1 MMHQPFTVFFRHF
14 LLTTNSPASRF
25 ILDHRRLSA
34 FLTTFCITLFCFV
47 VQDSSRAESP
57 MRLGM
62 IGLDTSHAPAF
73 AKLINQTESA
83 DDLPAMRVTA
93 AYPGGS
99 DDLPASY
106 ERVEG
111 FTRQLE
117 ELGVEIKES
126 IADLLSQVDAVLLES
141 VDGRKHLE
149 QVIPVFR
156 AGKPVFIDKPLAADL
171 TEAIAIDLIAKHYGG
186 RWFSSSSLRFSP
198 SIIRYRGDEYKGKIQ
213 GATAWSP
220 CSLDPTH
227 VDLFWYGIH
236 GVEILYTAMGVGC
249 EQVVRVSSQQS
260 DVVVGRWSD
269 GRIGTFRGIRAGAS
283 GYGLVV
289 FGTDRI
295 ETDAKYEGYESLV
308 REIRQFLAGG
318 AAPVTNDETLE
329 MMTFMQAAQV
339 SKDNGGKPVMI
350 GEVWQEHLAAAREI
364 VTKIVD
370 QL

>member
-1 MMHQPFTVFFRHF
+1 MTHPPFPVFFRHF
-14 LLTTNSPASRF
+14 QPTNESPKIDFLNYRQHLPAVLTS
-25 ILDHRRLSA
+25 
-34 FLTTFCITLFCFV
+34 FCIALFCFV
-47 VQDSSRAESP
+47 TQDRSHAESP

-73 AKLINQTESA
+73 AKLINQSDST
-83 DDLPAMRVTA
+83 DGLPAMRVTA
-93 AYPGGS
+93 AFPGGS

-111 FTRQLE
+111 FTRQLD
-117 ELGVEIKES
+117 ELGVEIKAS
-126 IADLLSQVDAVLLES
+126 IDDLLSQVDAVLLES

-171 TEAIAIDLIAKHYGG
+171 THAIAIDLIGKHFGG

-198 SIIRYRGDEYKGKIQ
+198 SIIRYRGDDYRGKIH

-220 CSLDPTH
+220 CSLEPSH

-249 EQVVRVSSQQS
+249 EQVVRIGSEQG
-260 DVVVGRWSD
+260 DVVVGRWGD
-269 GRIGTFRGIRAGAS
+269 GRIGTFRGIRSGAS

-289 FGTDRI
+289 FGSDRV
-295 ETDAKYEGYESLV
+295 ETDAKYEGYGPLV
-308 REIRQFLAGG
+308 GEIRQFLSGG
-318 AAPVTNDETLE
+318 PAPVTNEETLE
-329 MMTFMQAAQV
+329 MMAFMQAAQV
-339 SKDNGGKPVMI
+339 SKETGGKPVLI
-350 GEVWQEHLAAAREI
+350 SQVWQEHLAAAREI
-364 VTKIVD
+364 VTKIVG
-370 QL
+370 Q